1 MPTPTFTPGDKKQ
14 DEKLNPG
21 QQDYD
26 RRFNDIAAAEEK
38 GTFDD
43 IAANYDKTADSSQ
56 EDKNIDA
63 LRNKESEGDWK
74 NNVEPQTE
82 KKNGRINFKMTKK
95 KGGLLALIASLGVGG
110 GLLAGLLGPFSMP
123 ISLMENLTATN
134 DSSST
139 AMERRFM
146 KIFGFSTKE
155 SDPVCKNSTKN
166 IKCRMGR
173 ISNKAL
179 TQLKKKGVVAYF
191 DNDATGADK
200 KTGYPSKNP
209 KGYTIDTG
217 GGKTVNISAADLPGY
232 LADNPRIAAKVLGA
246 GGAFNLK
253 LKAWSG
259 KYITKKFFNAFGIKK
274 DGGLADG
281 ENKRLSASERLK
293 ESLAKMRERIPGLD
307 KVSNV
312 AEGVQK
318 KVEGH
323 LGKAKKGGVGYTLA
337 VAGCIAVKAPG
348 YIAAGVAA
356 VQLAQLLPLVS
367 DTILSPGSKIKASG
381 VDVTNAATMEDA
393 ETVGTILTARSPRE
407 SDGKMTSALDSPSL
421 QAALGVNKN
430 KVPISNF
437 APGYAV
443 LTSPVV
449 IAANKAD
456 KASQPA
462 CNAIM
467 SPAAMY
473 TALAVDAAVTVAAS
487 ATVIGGIVKVIASL
501 AISEIAAEV
510 VKQVAGE
517 TAKQVLVDVA
527 QNDALPTAEGEA
539 LGDALGVSGAA
550 FFSAGG
556 MAHNLPT
563 LKMSQV
569 SEFAALQQESQDF
582 QRDMDIASLSPF
594 DISSRY
600 TFLGSIAY
608 DMNMAAIQK
617 GTYNTGILSS
627 ILNFAQLPLSTLSSN
642 AGATTNFNANYCDY
656 ASEYGLETEDEAD
669 TPAIT
674 MSGLPCTG
682 ITGSQASMSSEEAIS
697 LIQNEGWLDE
707 SKSIDDDSTI
717 TDLVSSG
724 YIKGDTPLA
733 DFIET
738 CSDPST
744 GDYIFN
750 SAGCTVNSNKANTDD
765 ITNKSG
771 SCFIS
776 PDGEEYCASDTTDY
790 SGTDSEG
797 VSNPRA
803 LEAISTFLLDYQ
815 IVQSINGEDDESAA
829 PSAVAGASIDMDNL
843 YEDSTGVACATNTLD
858 KGTNTGYVNG
868 RAFNIRLCALPNS
881 DEPSKPDGMALV
893 NSRVSG
899 AVYAMLEQMKK
910 DIKVDKIPFV
920 DSYRSPEEQQSAI
933 NRCGLYSNG
942 GCAAAQGYS
951 NHQSGVALDFE
962 YNNKYCVH
970 SRGILTCP
978 ASPYWTWLNEHA
990 KDFGY
995 KNTVDEWWHWSP
1007 TGG

>member
-1 MPTPTFTPGDKKQ
+1 MPTPTFTPGDEKQ

-82 KKNGRINFKMTKK
+82 KKSGRFNFRMTKK

-110 GLLAGLLGPFSMP
+110 GILAGILGPFSMP
-123 ISLMENLTATN
+123 ISLMENLTLTN

-155 SDPVCKNSTKN
+155 TDPVCANSSKN
-166 IKCRMGR
+166 IKCKMGR

-191 DNDATGADK
+191 DDSVTNADK

-209 KGYTIDTG
+209 RGYTIDTG
-217 GGKTVNISAADLPGY
+217 GGRTVNIAAADLPGY
-232 LADNPRIAAKVLGA
+232 LAENPRIAAKVLGA

-259 KYITKKFFNAFGIKK
+259 KYIGEKFYRAFGIKK

-281 ENKRLSASERLK
+281 KNEKLTASERLK
-293 ESLAKMRERIPGLD
+293 ESLAKMRERIPGLS
-307 KVSNV
+307 KVSSV
-312 AEGVQK
+312 ADGVK
-318 KVEGH
+318 AKVEGH

-356 VQLAQLLPLVS
+356 IQLAQLLPLVS

-381 VDVTNAATMEDA
+381 VDVTNAATMEDV
-393 ETVGTILTARSPRE
+393 ETVGTVLTARTPRE
-407 SDGKMTSALDSPSL
+407 SDGKLTSALDSPSL

-430 KVPISNF
+430 KTPISNF
-437 APGYAV
+437 APGYSV
-443 LTSPVV
+443 LTNPVV
-449 IAANKAD
+449 LAANKAD
-456 KASQPA
+456 KESRVA

-487 ATVIGGIVKVIASL
+487 ATIIGGVVKVIASL
-501 AISEIAAEV
+501 AISEIAAKV
-510 VKQVAGE
+510 VTEVAGE

-527 QNDALPTAEGEA
+527 QNDKLPTAEGEA

-563 LKMSQV
+563 LKTSQI
-569 SEFAALQQESQDF
+569 SEFASLQQESQDF
-582 QRDMDIASLSPF
+582 QREMDVASLSPF
-594 DISSRY
+594 DVTSRY
-600 TFLGSIAY
+600 TFMGSILY

-617 GTYNTGILSS
+617 GTYNTGLMSS
-627 ILNFAQLPLSTLSSN
+627 ILNFAQLPLSTLSTN
-642 AGATTNFNANYCDY
+642 AGAATSFNASYCSY
-656 ASEYGLETEDEAD
+656 ASEYGLDTENEANA
-669 TPAIT
+669 PAIN

-682 ITGSQASMSSEEAIS
+682 ITSGQASMSSDEAIT
-697 LIQNEGWLDE
+697 LLQDEGWFDD
-707 SKSIDDDSTI
+707 SKSIDDGSTI
-717 TDLVSSG
+717 SDLVSNG
-724 YIKGDTPLA
+724 YIKDDTPLS

-750 SAGCTVNSNKANTDD
+750 SAGCTVSSSTGNIEGA
-765 ITNKSG
+765 TNKTG
-771 SCFIS
+771 SCFIDS
-776 PDGEEYCASDTTDY
+776 EGNEFCASDESDY
-790 SGTDSEG
+790 DDADYEG
-797 VSNPRA
+797 VKNPRS
-803 LEAISTFLLDYQ
+803 LEAISVFLLDYQ
-815 IVQSINGEDDESAA
+815 IVQSINGEDDEEAA

-843 YEDSTGVACATNTLD
+843 YEDSTGVACAPNTID
-858 KGTNTGYVNG
+858 KGTNTGYTNG
-868 RAFNIRLCALPNS
+868 RAFQIRICALPNS

-899 AVYAMLEQMKK
+899 AAYAMLEKMKS
-910 DIKVDKIPFV
+910 DIGVSKIPFV

-933 NRCGLYSNG
+933 NSCGLYSNG

-962 YNNKYCVH
+962 YNNKYCSH
-970 SRGILTCP
+970 SRGIVTCP
-978 ASPYWTWLNEHA
+978 ASPYWSWLKEHA
-990 KDFGY
+990 KEFGY
-995 KNTVDEWWHWSP
+995 NNTVDEWWHWSP